1 MSIIN
6 KILTVPQR
14 ENAGSRTSNRFN
26 YQQVWAFNHMLELLK
41 QDRNF
46 ILFMEFHDDII
57 ILEGSIENEMIDF
70 YQIKTNTTKSRFI
83 TTSFMTKDGKKY
95 PNEMSIMQKMIDN
108 YSKFST
114 EAQSLH
120 LVSNKFFDYGILR
133 NNDDSTS
140 RTVVK
145 LNELQDDKLRIIT
158 NDMCKACSF
167 DSSLC
172 NNACTNI
179 IYFDVSYQDLINYE
193 ETVMGQFVNQ
203 LFNMGIESTVS
214 QTKTLFYTIMG
225 EIKRINNCET
235 RPCNIQDLKKHKSIT
250 SDCFK
255 EWINQLKYESKEGS
269 WDTIRS
275 YLLNDGV
282 TSFTVNKIGRN
293 WKKCQI
299 DLMNI
304 EDVTLQDI
312 RNEAKELCRNTE
324 FSNAKDAIF
333 FIYDELRKRK
343 DIVAYSQ
350 EYIYTIITRE
360 LFL

>member
-26 YQQVWAFNHMLELLK
+26 YQQVWAFNRMLELLK
-41 QDRNF
+41 QDKNF
-46 ILFMEFHDDII
+46 ILLMEFHDDII
-57 ILEGSIENEMIDF
+57 ILDCSTENEMIDF
-70 YQIKTNTTKSRFI
+70 YQIKTNTTKGRFI
-83 TTSFMTKDGKKY
+83 TTTFITKDGNKY
-95 PNEMSIMQKMIDN
+95 PDEMSIMQKMIDN
-108 YSKFST
+108 YSKFSAET
-114 EAQSLH
+114 KSLH

-145 LNELQDDKLRIIT
+145 LNELQDTKLQIIT
-158 NDMCKACSF
+158 SDMCKACSF

-172 NNACTNI
+172 NNSCTDI
-179 IYFDVSYQDLINYE
+179 IYFDVSFQDLINYE
-193 ETVMGQFVNQ
+193 ETVMGIFVNQ
-203 LFNMGIESTVS
+203 LFSMGIESTVS
-214 QTKTLFYTIMG
+214 QTKTLFYTILG

-235 RPCNIQDLKKHKSIT
+235 RPYNIQDLRTHKSIT

-269 WDTIRS
+269 WDTIQS
-275 YLLNDGV
+275 YLLHDGV
-282 TSFTVNKIGRN
+282 ASFTVNKIGHN
-293 WKKCQI
+293 WRKCQI
-299 DLMNI
+299 DLMDI

-312 RNEAKELCRNTE
+312 RNEVKELCRNNK
-324 FSNAKDAIF
+324 FNNVKDAIY
-333 FIYDELRKRK
+333 FIYSELINRK
-343 DIVAYSQ
+343 DIVAYTQ
-350 EYIYTIITRE
+350 EYIYTIIIRE